1 MPMRRRTSI
10 GSTSSAYRSWP
21 WYVILPA
28 TRAPGI
34 RSFIRLSERRMVLL
48 PQPDGP
54 IIAVIWFCRIGMVVP
69 RTAS

>member
-1 MPMRRRTSI
+1 VT
-10 GSTSSAYRSWP
+10 
-21 WYVILPA
+21 VPA

-34 RSFIRLSERRMVLL
+34 RSFIRFNDRRIVDL

-54 IIAVIWFCRIGMVVP
+54 IIAVIWFCRIGMVVL